1 DSLQTN
7 KTNEIMRILTFI
19 STIML
24 PLSVISGIYG
34 MNVTLPFM
42 QNDWVFG
49 GIIALMVVVVV
60 GFIFYFKKKRWL

>member
-1 DSLQTN
+1 
-7 KTNEIMRILTFI
+7 MRILTFI

-34 MNVTLPFM
+34 MNVNLPFM
-42 QNDWVFG
+42 QEGWVFG
-49 GIIALMVVVVV
+49 VIIAVMLIVVV